1 MKHKILIVDDEPDIC
16 DSLELSLELD
26 YDVLTANTGAEGLE
40 LLQQNEIAL
49 IISDQRMPKMTGVE
63 FLARAQEI
71 SPSTVRLMLTGFA
84 DFDAII
90 EAINKG
96 QIYRYISKP
105 WEPAKLEIDV
115 RQAVERYAIQASL
128 DRRVNELQ
136 ALCDI
141 SAAITSTLNSGEVIP
156 KILDGVVHA
165 LGFDRAYL
173 MILDQTD
180 RVVDIKAILCCSSYS
195 STLLPPF
202 PNFRKD
208 SLVFRR
214 TRDNGPPE
222 GMALVHWWST
232 SYRPRILLK
241 INSHRAIIRRVRP
254 AHQ

>member
-173 MILDQTD
+173 MILDQTENVLECAGSCGVEGEALNFLD
-180 RVVDIKAILCCSSYS
+180 RLTYSLDRDDVGVVLDIY
-195 STLLPPF
+195 LLF
-202 PNFRKD
+202 IMGGFL
-208 SLVFRR
+208 SIFY
-214 TRDNGPPE
+214 TRFTDHSRE
-222 GMALVHWWST
+222 S
-232 SYRPRILLK
+232 
-241 INSHRAIIRRVRP
+241 VRCR
-254 AHQ
+254 